1 LSEKSANTDQSVA
14 ARQDADIEVQ
24 TYKLDLTARLRQN
37 HHDAIWEEQ
46 RHFTWWISIILSAQ
60 LLVLTTTKIARPE
73 KVALISVASLVGI
86 LLALTGFLVQRREG
100 VYFHRFNLHF
110 TQQYNSVYPTEQLP
124 IPAPDANKDVPNLV
138 LSAVTGKCGVRD
150 YFQFLL
156 LAFIAIF
163 IGIAIYSY
171 IAA

>member
-1 LSEKSANTDQSVA
+1 VSESSANTDQPVA
-14 ARQDADIEVQ
+14 APLNPDLAVQ
-24 TYKLDLTARLRQN
+24 TYKLDLSARLRQN

-60 LLVLTTTKIARPE
+60 LLILTTTKIARPE

-110 TQQYNSVYPTEQLP
+110 TQQYNSAYPTEQLP
-124 IPAPDANKDVPNLV
+124 TPGPDANKSVPNLV
-138 LSAVTGKCGVRD
+138 LSAFIGKCGVRD

-156 LAFIAIF
+156 LAFTAIF
-163 IGIAIYSY
+163 VGIAIYGY
-171 IAA
+171 IAV